1 MLLLA
6 FLPAAPMAA
15 QAQKK
20 VDYHLISL
28 NEGDIAAQP
37 YAFYVENV
45 YDGRQFRDNIGTVQK
60 GALNRKVLARL
71 AKPLEEEI
79 KQYLDLAL
87 PKLPASKPISI
98 RINDLF
104 ISEFSDRTTETGFAS
119 VTADVIEVRDGTPYI
134 VGTYAATIEG
144 SGMDVT
150 GKHAQR
156 IRQAII
162 KCIAKY
168 EVTPEEDKLLMAF
181 DPAAAPERNV
191 VAKPA
196 KGVYSSF
203 TDLLRNKP
211 AADTRVEIRQ
221 DNEKYY
227 LVRRSDGRRENNY
240 FAYSDGENFYLN
252 VSRYA
257 TTNYYAKAELIGD
270 KYFVNDVIYNPL
282 NLQTLSLMYGAMGI
296 AVSMA
301 TGPETYVPMLIDS
314 NSGQPIFLSAAEIKT
329 LLAPKPELLQE
340 YKKGNK
346 TREELKRIL
355 TRFYGDK

>member
-1 MLLLA
+1 M
-6 FLPAAPMAA
+6 
-15 QAQKK
+15 
-20 VDYHLISL
+20 
-28 NEGDIAAQP
+28 
-37 YAFYVENV
+37 
-45 YDGRQFRDNIGTVQK
+45 
-60 GALNRKVLARL
+60 
-71 AKPLEEEI
+71 
-79 KQYLDLAL
+79 
-87 PKLPASKPISI
+87 
-98 RINDLF
+98 
-104 ISEFSDRTTETGFAS
+104 
-119 VTADVIEVRDGTPYI
+119 
-134 VGTYAATIEG
+134 GTYAATIEG

-150 GKHAQR
+150 GKHAQS

-240 FAYSDGENFYLN
+240 FAYSDGQNFYLN

-270 KYFVNDVIYNPL
+270 KYFVNDVIYNSL

-346 TREELKRIL
+346 TR
-355 TRFYGDK
+355 